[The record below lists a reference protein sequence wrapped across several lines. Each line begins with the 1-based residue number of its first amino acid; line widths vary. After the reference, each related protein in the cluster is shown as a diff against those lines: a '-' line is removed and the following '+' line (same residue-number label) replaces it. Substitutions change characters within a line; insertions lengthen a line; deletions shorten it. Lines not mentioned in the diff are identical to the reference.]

1 MSFVLFLNVSVPLP
15 GEEEHVGVG
24 VVEGDQDPG
33 GDVQGQ
39 HMLRTA
45 HKTQTSNIQ
54 TGSNINIIL
63 IKWTGKKLR

>member
-63 IKWTGKKLR
+63 IKIHFNLRS